1 MSEAPT
7 NPGLKADILAFVRE
21 SVPTAQGR
29 FATSGTADLGAFAD
43 EHGYET
49 AYIRSV
55 VRDMGQDPDVT
66 DGLAPPAID
75 WGVSP
80 LYVWYYDE
88 AAIEAAIEYYRS
100 RV

>member
-1 MSEAPT
+1 MSDTPSI
-7 NPGLKADILAFVRE
+7 KADILEFILE

-29 FATSGTADLGAFAD
+29 FATNGTADLREFAH

-55 VRDMGQDPDVT
+55 VREIASDPDVT

-80 LYVWYYDE
+80 LYVWYYDAE
-88 AAIEAAIEYYRS
+88 AITEAIEYYRS
-100 RV
+100 QV